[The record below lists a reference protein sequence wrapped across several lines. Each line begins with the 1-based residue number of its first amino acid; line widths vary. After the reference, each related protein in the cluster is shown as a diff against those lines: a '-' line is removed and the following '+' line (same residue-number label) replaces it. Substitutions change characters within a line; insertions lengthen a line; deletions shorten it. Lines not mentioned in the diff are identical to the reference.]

1 MSTKDA
7 KPLPLSL
14 TLRDLALLRVADTNL
29 GALIPSS
36 AQQPTTDATSGPDA
50 TVERS
55 YEFVRETKAA
65 MRLHNGGDI
74 EAAGVR
80 VDAQHVDQPGSLPS
94 TMTELEVLRVLE
106 PLPLVVVGLSLL
118 SARPL
123 APPPTVPSDITSVVV
138 ATKQPRRALIL
149 TLLSLLG
156 LSFLLDGLLFVVFAV
171 IDKSWPHNTGIE
183 YNAILGVVAFAG
195 FAALGAWKDVRGVDV
210 WSYRRLKLAVVVTTA
225 LAIALALLSAKS
237 FSQFPR
243 THESIT
249 IIFPAFRVLA
259 SLVLVAALAS
269 PRTIYKAVSQD
280 TVEEVPTDSSSLL
293 PPPSTGLSASPNEAT
308 KYGTFR
314 PARNG
319 LAVSNTASRVPSPLP
334 SEGADQAAQK
344 PEISLD
350 PSWGE
355 IWRRIRRITPY
366 LWPSKSRSLQL
377 LMGLC
382 IVIIL
387 LGRLVNASVPF
398 TYGLI
403 VKILEGSSERSVWP
417 ILFFYVFL
425 RLLQGSGGL
434 PALRD
439 VLWTPVMQYS
449 DRQMSQLAFDHLL
462 QLSFNFHIHRNTGQV
477 LRVLDRGAAI
487 NHTLEHLIFVI
498 GPTFID
504 IAIALVVFSFKFG
517 PLLAA
522 VVFAVLFFYVSA
534 SVILTRWRT
543 RIRRQMNESDIVTR
557 GIASDTLL
565 NYETVKY
572 FSGEEQESQRYQEAI
587 GRYQALESRVIFSLN
602 LLNLVQ
608 NFIISTGLLVGSLIV
623 AHRVTQGEADAS
635 DFVIFITYLAQLYG
649 PLNQIGFMYRTI
661 NQTLIDTEKLLELLN
676 EPTEVEDRENATT
689 LVVDGGEIEFENVSF
704 SYDNRTTAL
713 NGISFKV
720 PKGSSVALV
729 GESGAGKS
737 TITRLLYRFY
747 DLPEGS
753 GRILIDG
760 QDIREVTQKS
770 LRAAIGVVPQDCV
783 LFNRSMAYN
792 IEYGKFGASEEEI
805 EEAAKS
811 AQIHE
816 RIVTFPDGYQTKVG
830 ERGVRLSGGERQRVA
845 IARCL
850 LKNPPILLL
859 DEATSALDS
868 STEKDIQKAL
878 QNLMQGRSS
887 LSIAHRLS
895 TIASADLI
903 LVLKDGQIV
912 ERGTHAELLAAE
924 GVFATMWADQ
934 VTSGDSTPPPAIGQ
948 LLPEPTTEPAPDVIA
963 EEAVVTGYSAE
974 PEDVVVLAENPETA
988 VLFEEPAI
996 LESAAFNHEAI
1007 TPVAFPTSDAAEP
1020 VAFPTSEADPD
1031 SATPNLPAAAEP
1043 VTFPVSDDASVA
1055 ENVPA
1060 TPAPAGVTF
1069 PANLTSPTSSSTPDP
1084 ESEPKR
1090 KRISS
1095 QNFQRLAR
1103 KLSISTRRQGSTS
1116 SIASIIPGLK
1126 RDKTEDD
1133 GTGSQRG
1140 DSGRNSPTTSVTT
1153 GDKLKKKD
1161 KRKSQS

>member
-29 GALIPSS
+29 GALVPSS
-36 AQQPTTDATSGPDA
+36 AQQPTADATSGPDA

-80 VDAQHVDQPGSLPS
+80 VDATMDERKQHVDQPGSLPS
-94 TMTELEVLRVLE
+94 TMTELEHV
-106 PLPLVVVGLSLL
+106 PWP
-118 SARPL
+118 
-123 APPPTVPSDITSVVV
+123 PPPTVPSDITSVVV

-171 IDKSWPHNTGIE
+171 IDRSWPHNSGIE

-210 WSYRRLKLAVVVTTA
+210 WSYRRLRLAVVVTTA

-269 PRTIYKAVSQD
+269 PRTVYKAVSQD
-280 TVEEVPTDSSSLL
+280 TVEELPTDSSSLL

-462 QLSFNFHIHRNTGQV
+462 QLSFNFHIHR
-477 LRVLDRGAAI
+477 
-487 NHTLEHLIFVI
+487 
-498 GPTFID
+498 PTFID

-845 IARCL
+845 IARTL

-924 GVFATMWADQ
+924 GVFAAMWADQ

-963 EEAVVTGYSAE
+963 EEAEVTGYSAE

-996 LESAAFNHEAI
+996 LEPAAFNHEAI

-1020 VAFPTSEADPD
+1020 VAFPTSEADLD

-1060 TPAPAGVTF
+1060 TPAAAGVTF